1 MMPPGIR
8 YTKDKIIAEA
18 FNLVE
23 EKGIHHL
30 SARNVAKRLNMSL
43 APIYSS
49 FDSMDDLSKEII
61 KKGKALL
68 VSYTREQYTDRI
80 FLNIGTGI
88 VLFARD
94 HPNIYKAIFVEG
106 DDYKDII
113 NEFMNEVSIQMSKD
127 PRFANM
133 AETDR
138 NALLNKMWIFT
149 HGLASL
155 IFAKLVEKTSQE
167 DIVAALVDIGGVVI
181 AAALDSANHK

>member
-1 MMPPGIR
+1 MPPGIR

-18 FNLVE
+18 FDLVE

-49 FDSMDDLSKEII
+49 FDSMDQLTKEVI

-68 VSYTREQYTDRI
+68 LSYTKEQYTERV

-106 DDYKDII
+106 DEYKDII
-113 NEFMNEVSIQMSKD
+113 NEFKSEISVLMTKD
-127 PRFANM
+127 PRFTDM
-133 AETDR
+133 AEAGR
-138 NALLNKMWIFT
+138 QALLNKMWIFT

-167 DIVAALVDIGGVVI
+167 DIVATLTDIGSVVI
-181 AAALDSANHK
+181 TAALNSTNKK